1 MSKIKLNA
9 TTMDLISVVKL
20 DDLKMLERTN
30 PESLTIRDHDGNCIF
45 KVMTGKE
52 SAVTK
57 NALMFAHRD
66 INGYAVITLNF
77 TIPNAAA
84 DHEALY
90 SQLYDSIGAAKNKL
104 DDIEGQ
110 IIAAIAEERVNKA
123 AFIAELTGENENETD
138 SVTANTPAEQ

>member
-9 TTMDLISVVKL
+9 TTMDLISVVKF
-20 DDLKMLERTN
+20 DDIKVLERTN
-30 PESLTIRDHDGNCIF
+30 PEALTIRDHDGNCVF

-52 SAVTK
+52 SAVAK
-57 NALMFAHRD
+57 NALMFAHRNLD
-66 INGYAVITLNF
+66 GYAVITLNF
-77 TIPNAAA
+77 TVPNAAA

-90 SQLYDSIGAAKNKL
+90 SNLYDSIGAAKNKL

-123 AFIAELTGENENETD
+123 AFIAELTGENE
-138 SVTANTPAEQ
+138 TASEPTNTPAEQ